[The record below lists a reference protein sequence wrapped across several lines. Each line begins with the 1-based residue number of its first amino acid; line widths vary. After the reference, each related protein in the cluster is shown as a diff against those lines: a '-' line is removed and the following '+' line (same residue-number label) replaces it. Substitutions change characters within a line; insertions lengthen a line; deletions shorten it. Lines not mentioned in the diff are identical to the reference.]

1 MKGKTVGLDIGAT
14 SVKAVWITHDKDKFT
29 LDSAMSTPTPAKGM
43 LSESPLDQEEMAN
56 AIKTLIGRSHI
67 PTQYANISLP
77 ESQVFTRVL
86 EMPVL
91 TDKELSS
98 AIYWEAE
105 QYIPIPLSNMTL
117 DWKVLSKTTDT
128 TGTKMQVLLVGA
140 QTSLIEKYQK
150 VLNFAGIVPHAVET
164 EIISTI
170 RALSSASSFP
180 NTLIVHI
187 GTVSTSLAI
196 IKSGTIVFT
205 YSIPTGGNAMTRA
218 VASDFGF
225 ASSQAEQYKKTYGV
239 SQGALGGKVGQAIL
253 PILSSLVTEV
263 KKALAFYNEKY
274 KNEQPVSQILLS
286 GGSARLPGIGSF
298 FAENCAIETV
308 VANPWTIFGSQQL
321 PKEIVETGA
330 EFTIAIGLAMRG
342 FE

>member
-1 MKGKTVGLDIGAT
+1 MKGRTVGLDVGAT
-14 SVKAVWITHDKDKFT
+14 SIKAVWVTRDKDKFI
-29 LDSAMSTPTPAKGM
+29 LDSAISNPTPPKGM

-56 AIKTLIGRSHI
+56 AIKSLIGRSRI
-67 PTQYANISLP
+67 PTSYANIALP
-77 ESQVFTRVL
+77 ESQVFTKVL

-105 QYIPIPLSNMTL
+105 QYIPVPLANMTL
-117 DWKVLSKTTDT
+117 DWKVLSKSTDPQ
-128 TGTKMQVLLVGA
+128 GPKMQVLLVGA

-150 VLNFAGIVPHAVET
+150 VLGFAGLAPHAVET

-170 RALSSASSFP
+170 RALSSISNFP

-196 IKSGTIVFT
+196 IKAGTIVFT

-218 VASDFGF
+218 IASDFGF
-225 ASSQAEQYKKTYGV
+225 AAPQAEQYKKTYGV
-239 SQGALGGKVGQAIL
+239 SGQALGGKVGQAIV
-253 PILSSLVTEV
+253 PILGSLVTEV

-274 KNEQPVSQILLS
+274 KNDQPVSQILLS
-286 GGSARLPGIGSF
+286 GGSAKLPGIDSF
-298 FAENCAIETV
+298 FVDNCAIETV
-308 VANPWTIFGSQQL
+308 VANPWAIFGSQQL
-321 PKEIVETGA
+321 PKDILDSGA
-330 EFTIAIGLAMRG
+330 EFAIAIGLAMRG
-342 FE
+342 LE